1 LFRGKAGGETVA
13 RAVPGVERTAIRSLA
28 AALPAVREN
37 QASIVPVAGI
47 AETPSIPARQRIPA
61 VAVGILAAVSVSH
74 LVNDVLQSLIPAVYP
89 ILKVSYHL
97 DFAQIGLI
105 TLVGQ
110 LTASLL
116 QPLVGL
122 YGDRRPV
129 YFALPA
135 GMGSSIAGL
144 ILLSIAPGFGAI
156 LLSVGLVGVGS
167 AVFHPEASR
176 IARMASG
183 GRHGFAQALFALGG
197 SGGSSLGPLLAAFV
211 VLPQGQRSIA
221 WFSGGA
227 LIAMLLLARVSA
239 WYKTESARRGAR
251 PAPPKPRSGTSGRRV
266 GWAMAVLMA
275 LTFSKFFYLASLTN
289 YYTFFLIGKF
299 RVSVENAQVHLF
311 VFLAAV
317 ATGGLVG
324 GPLGDRI
331 GRKYIIWGSIL
342 GVLPFTLVL
351 PYANLFWTG
360 VLSVIIGLVLASAF
374 AAILVYAQDLV
385 PGKVGTISGLFYGLA
400 FGMGGIAAAVLGT
413 LADLTSIDFVYRV
426 CAFLPALG
434 LLAVFL
440 PAISP
445 AEARTGR

>member
-1 LFRGKAGGETVA
+1 MSGVA
-13 RAVPGVERTAIRSLA
+13 RVASGPPQQRAPA
-28 AALPAVREN
+28 AAA
-37 QASIVPVAGI
+37 
-47 AETPSIPARQRIPA
+47 
-61 VAVGILAAVSVSH
+61 GILAAVCVAH
-74 LVNDVLQSLIPAVYP
+74 LVNDIVQSLVPAVYP
-89 ILKVSYHL
+89 ILKASYRL
-97 DFAQIGLI
+97 NFSQVGLI

-135 GMGSSIAGL
+135 GMASSIAGL
-144 ILLSIAPGFGAI
+144 LLLSVAPGYGAI
-156 LLSVGLVGVGS
+156 LLSVGLIGVGS

-183 GRHGFAQALFALGG
+183 GRHGFAQSLFALGG
-197 SGGSSLGPLLAAFV
+197 TGGSALGPLLAAFI

-221 WFSGGA
+221 WFSAGA
-227 LIAMLLLARVSA
+227 LLAMLLLARVSA
-239 WYKTESARRGAR
+239 WYKARNAERGAR
-251 PAPPKPRSGTSGRRV
+251 PAGAKSASATPGRRI
-266 GWAMAVLMA
+266 GRAMAVLMA

-299 RVSVENAQVHLF
+299 HVSVENAQVHLF

-317 ATGGLVG
+317 ATGGLIG

-342 GVLPFTLVL
+342 GVLPFTLIL
-351 PYANLFWTG
+351 PYASLFWTG
-360 VLSVIIGLVLASAF
+360 VLSVITGLVLASAF

-385 PGKVGTISGLFYGLA
+385 PGRVGTISGLFFGLA
-400 FGMGGIAAAVLGT
+400 FGMGGIGAAVLGT

-426 CAFLPALG
+426 CAYLPAIG

-440 PAISP
+440 PDISP
-445 AEARTGR
+445 AEARAHT

>member
-1 LFRGKAGGETVA
+1 MAGT
-13 RAVPGVERTAIRSLA
+13 
-28 AALPAVREN
+28 
-37 QASIVPVAGI
+37 AGI
-47 AETPSIPARQRIPA
+47 APTPARHKVPA
-61 VAVGILAAVSVSH
+61 AAAGILAAVCVSH
-74 LVNDVLQSLIPAVYP
+74 MVNDILQSLIPAVYP
-89 ILKVSYHL
+89 ILKVSYRL
-97 DFAQIGLI
+97 DFSQIGLI

-122 YGDRRPV
+122 YMDRSPA

-135 GMGSSIAGL
+135 GMASSIAGL
-144 ILLSIAPGFGAI
+144 ILLSVAPGFGAI
-156 LLSVGLVGVGS
+156 LLSVGLIGVGS

-183 GRHGFAQALFALGG
+183 GRYGLAQALFALGG
-197 SGGSSLGPLLAAFV
+197 TGGQSLGPLLAAFI

-239 WYKTESARRGAR
+239 WYKEQNTARIAR
-251 PAPPKPRSGTSGRRV
+251 PVPPKSGASKPGRRI
-266 GWAMAVLMA
+266 GWAMAVLIA

-299 RVSVENAQVHLF
+299 HVSVASAQVHLF

-317 ATGGLVG
+317 ATGGLIG

-342 GVLPFTLVL
+342 GVLPFTLLL
-351 PYANLFWTG
+351 PHANLYWTG
-360 VLSVIIGLVLASAF
+360 VLTVIVGLVLASAF
-374 AAILVYAQDLV
+374 AAILVYAQDLA
-385 PGKVGTISGLFYGLA
+385 PGRIGAISGLFYGLA
-400 FGMGGIAAAVLGT
+400 FGMGGIGAAVLGR

-426 CAFLPALG
+426 CAFLPAIG

-440 PAISP
+440 PDISP
-445 AEARTGR
+445 AEARGVDEGAVE

>member
-1 LFRGKAGGETVA
+1 
-13 RAVPGVERTAIRSLA
+13 
-28 AALPAVREN
+28 
-37 QASIVPVAGI
+37 VAGVADI
-47 AETPSIPARQRIPA
+47 PSLPVQQRIPA

-74 LVNDVLQSLIPAVYP
+74 LVNDILQSLIPAVYP

-97 DFAQIGLI
+97 SFGQIGLI

-122 YGDRRPV
+122 YADRRPI

-135 GMGSSIAGL
+135 GMGASIAGL
-144 ILLSIAPGFGAI
+144 ILLSVAPGFSAI

-183 GRHGFAQALFALGG
+183 GRHGLAQALFALGG

-227 LIAMLLLARVSA
+227 LLAMLLLTRVSA
-239 WYKTESARRGAR
+239 WYKTQNAIRGAR
-251 PAPPKPRSGTSGRRV
+251 PSPLKSGAATSGRRV

-299 RVSVENAQVHLF
+299 HVSVENAQVHLF

-342 GVLPFTLVL
+342 GVLPFTLLL

-374 AAILVYAQDLV
+374 TAILVYAQDLV

-400 FGMGGIAAAVLGT
+400 FGMGGIGAAVLGT
-413 LADLTSIDFVYRV
+413 LADLTSIDFVYRI
-426 CAFLPALG
+426 CAFLPAIG
-434 LLAVFL
+434 LLAVYL
-440 PAISP
+440 PSISP
-445 AEARTGR
+445 AEARTGE

>member
-1 LFRGKAGGETVA
+1 M
-13 RAVPGVERTAIRSLA
+13 
-28 AALPAVREN
+28 
-37 QASIVPVAGI
+37 
-47 AETPSIPARQRIPA
+47 
-61 VAVGILAAVSVSH
+61 
-74 LVNDVLQSLIPAVYP
+74 VNDILQSLIPAVYP
-89 ILKVSYHL
+89 ILKVSYRL
-97 DFAQIGLI
+97 DFSQIGLI

-122 YGDRRPV
+122 YMDRRPA

-135 GMGSSIAGL
+135 GMASSIAGL
-144 ILLSIAPGFGAI
+144 ILLSVAPGFGAI
-156 LLSVGLVGVGS
+156 LLSVGLIGVGS
-167 AVFHPEASR
+167 AVFHPEAAR

-183 GRHGFAQALFALGG
+183 GRYGLAQALFALGG
-197 SGGSSLGPLLAAFV
+197 TGGQSLGPLLAAFI

-239 WYKTESARRGAR
+239 WYKEQNTARIAR
-251 PAPPKPRSGTSGRRV
+251 PAPPKSGASKPGRRI
-266 GWAMAVLMA
+266 GWAMAVLIA

-299 RVSVENAQVHLF
+299 HVSVASAQLHLF

-317 ATGGLVG
+317 ATGGLIG

-342 GVLPFTLVL
+342 GVLPFTLLL
-351 PYANLFWTG
+351 PHANLYWTG
-360 VLSVIIGLVLASAF
+360 VLTVIVGLVLASAF
-374 AAILVYAQDLV
+374 AAILVYAQDLA
-385 PGKVGTISGLFYGLA
+385 PGKIGAISGLFYGLA
-400 FGMGGIAAAVLGT
+400 FGMGGIGAAVLGR

-426 CAFLPALG
+426 CAFLPAIG

-440 PAISP
+440 PDISP
-445 AEARTGR
+445 AEARGLDKGAVEPNS

>member
-1 LFRGKAGGETVA
+1 MAPTPA
-13 RAVPGVERTAIRSLA
+13 RHKVPA
-28 AALPAVREN
+28 AAA
-37 QASIVPVAGI
+37 
-47 AETPSIPARQRIPA
+47 
-61 VAVGILAAVSVSH
+61 GILAAVCVSH
-74 LVNDVLQSLIPAVYP
+74 MVNDILQSLIPAVYP
-89 ILKVSYHL
+89 ILKVSYRL
-97 DFAQIGLI
+97 DFSQIGLI

-122 YGDRRPV
+122 YMDRSPA

-135 GMGSSIAGL
+135 GMASSIAGL
-144 ILLSIAPGFGAI
+144 ILLSVAPGFGAI
-156 LLSVGLVGVGS
+156 LLSVGLIGVGS

-183 GRHGFAQALFALGG
+183 GRYGLAQALFALGG
-197 SGGSSLGPLLAAFV
+197 TGGQSLGPLLAAFI

-239 WYKTESARRGAR
+239 WYKEQNTARIAR
-251 PAPPKPRSGTSGRRV
+251 PVPPKSGASKPGRRI
-266 GWAMAVLMA
+266 GWAMAVLIA

-299 RVSVENAQVHLF
+299 HVSVASAQVHLF

-317 ATGGLVG
+317 ATGGLIG

-342 GVLPFTLVL
+342 GVLPFTLLL
-351 PYANLFWTG
+351 PHANLYWTG
-360 VLSVIIGLVLASAF
+360 VLTVIVGLVLASAF
-374 AAILVYAQDLV
+374 AAILVYAQDLA
-385 PGKVGTISGLFYGLA
+385 PGRIGAISGLFYGLA
-400 FGMGGIAAAVLGT
+400 FGMGGIGAAVLGR

-426 CAFLPALG
+426 CAFLPAIG

-440 PAISP
+440 PDISP
-445 AEARTGR
+445 AEARGVDEGAVE

>member
-1 LFRGKAGGETVA
+1 
-13 RAVPGVERTAIRSLA
+13 
-28 AALPAVREN
+28 
-37 QASIVPVAGI
+37 VAGI
-47 AETPSIPARQRIPA
+47 ADIPSIPTRQRIPT
-61 VAVGILAAVSVSH
+61 VAAGILAAVSVSH
-74 LVNDVLQSLIPAVYP
+74 LVNDILQSLIPAVYP
-89 ILKVSYHL
+89 ILKTSYHL
-97 DFAQIGLI
+97 NFAQIGLI
-105 TLVGQ
+105 ALVGQ

-116 QPLVGL
+116 QPLIGL
-122 YGDRRPV
+122 YADRRPV
-129 YFALPA
+129 YYALPA
-135 GMGSSIAGL
+135 GMASSIAGL
-144 ILLSIAPGFGAI
+144 ILLSVAPGFGAI
-156 LLSVGLVGVGS
+156 LLSVGLVGIGS

-183 GRHGFAQALFALGG
+183 GRHGFAQAVFALGG
-197 SGGSSLGPLLAAFV
+197 SGGSSLGPLLAAFI
-211 VLPQGQRSIA
+211 VLPRGQRSIA

-227 LIAMLLLARVSA
+227 LLAMLLLARVGA
-239 WYKTESARRGAR
+239 WYKAQIAARGGL
-251 PAPPKPRSGTSGRRV
+251 PALSKPGRATSGRHV

-299 RVSVENAQVHLF
+299 HVPVENAQVHLF

-317 ATGGLVG
+317 AVGGLVG

-342 GVLPFTLVL
+342 GVLPFSLLL
-351 PYANLFWTG
+351 PHANLFWTG
-360 VLSVIIGLVLASAF
+360 ILSVIIGLVLASAF

-400 FGMGGIAAAVLGT
+400 FGMGGIGAAVLGT

-426 CAFLPALG
+426 CAFLPAIG

-445 AEARTGR
+445 AEARTES

>member
-1 LFRGKAGGETVA
+1 MATMRGIA
-13 RAVPGVERTAIRSLA
+13 P
-28 AALPAVREN
+28 
-37 QASIVPVAGI
+37 VPVRQEVRGVAAGI
-47 AETPSIPARQRIPA
+47 LTA
-61 VAVGILAAVSVSH
+61 VCASH

-89 ILKVSYHL
+89 ILKTSYRL
-97 DFAQIGLI
+97 DFSQIGLI

-110 LTASLL
+110 LVASLL

-122 YGDRRPV
+122 YADRRPV

-135 GMGSSIAGL
+135 GMASSIAGV
-144 ILLSIAPGFGAI
+144 ILLSFAPNFREI
-156 LLSVGLVGVGS
+156 LLSVALIGVGS

-183 GRHGFAQALFALGG
+183 AHRGLAQSLFALGG
-197 SGGSSLGPLLAAFV
+197 TGGSSLGPLLAAFI
-211 VLPQGQRSIA
+211 VLPNGQKSIA
-221 WFSGGA
+221 WFSLGA
-227 LIAMLLLARVSA
+227 LVSMILLIKVGA
-239 WYKTESARRGAR
+239 WYKAQNTGVGPR
-251 PAPPKPRSGTSGRRV
+251 PAASKEPVVYRRRV
-266 GWAMAVLMA
+266 AWAMAILVA

-299 RVSVENAQVHLF
+299 QVSVESAQVRLF

-317 ATGGLVG
+317 AVGGLIG

-360 VLSVIIGLVLASAF
+360 ALTVMIGLVLASAF
-374 AAILVYAQDLV
+374 AAILVYAQDLL
-385 PGKVGTISGLFYGLA
+385 PGKVGTISGLFFGLA
-400 FGMGGIAAAVLGT
+400 FGMGGIGAALLGA
-413 LADLTSIDFVYRV
+413 LADRTSIDFVYRV
-426 CAFLPALG
+426 CAFLPAIG

-440 PAISP
+440 PDISP
-445 AEARTGR
+445 DEARAKTQ

>member
-1 LFRGKAGGETVA
+1 MAGILSAVTVA
-13 RAVPGVERTAIRSLA
+13 
-28 AALPAVREN
+28 
-37 QASIVPVAGI
+37 
-47 AETPSIPARQRIPA
+47 
-61 VAVGILAAVSVSH
+61 H
-74 LVNDVLQSLIPAVYP
+74 LVNDILQSLIPAVYP
-89 ILKVSYHL
+89 ILQVSYHL
-97 DFAQIGLI
+97 SFAQIGLI

-122 YGDRRPV
+122 YADRRPV

-176 IARMASG
+176 IARLASG
-183 GRHGFAQALFALGG
+183 GRHGFAQAVFALGG
-197 SGGSSLGPLLAAFV
+197 SGGSSLGPLLAAFI

-221 WFSGGA
+221 WFSGAA
-227 LIAMLLLARVSA
+227 LIAMLLLARVST
-239 WYKTESARRGAR
+239 WYKTQTARRVAR
-251 PAPPKPRSGTSGRRV
+251 PMAPEAERGTSVRRV

-299 RVSVENAQVHLF
+299 HVPVKTAQVHLF

-317 ATGGLVG
+317 AIGGLVG

-374 AAILVYAQDLV
+374 AAILVYAQDLA

-400 FGMGGIAAAVLGT
+400 FGMGGIGAAVLGA

-426 CAFLPALG
+426 CAFLPAIG
-434 LLAVFL
+434 LLAFFL

-445 AEARTGR
+445 AEARAGR

>member
-1 LFRGKAGGETVA
+1 M
-13 RAVPGVERTAIRSLA
+13 
-28 AALPAVREN
+28 
-37 QASIVPVAGI
+37 
-47 AETPSIPARQRIPA
+47 
-61 VAVGILAAVSVSH
+61 
-74 LVNDVLQSLIPAVYP
+74 VNDILQSLIPAVYP
-89 ILKVSYHL
+89 ILKVSYRL
-97 DFAQIGLI
+97 DFSQIGLI

-122 YGDRRPV
+122 YMDRSPA

-135 GMGSSIAGL
+135 GMASSIAGL
-144 ILLSIAPGFGAI
+144 ILLSVAPGFGAI
-156 LLSVGLVGVGS
+156 LLSVGLIGVGS

-183 GRHGFAQALFALGG
+183 GRYGLAQALFALGG
-197 SGGSSLGPLLAAFV
+197 TGGQSLGPLLAAFI

-239 WYKTESARRGAR
+239 WYKGQNTARIAR
-251 PAPPKPRSGTSGRRV
+251 PVPPKSGASKPGRRI
-266 GWAMAVLMA
+266 GWAMAVLIA

-299 RVSVENAQVHLF
+299 HVSVASAQVHLF

-317 ATGGLVG
+317 ATGGLIG

-342 GVLPFTLVL
+342 GVLPFTLLL
-351 PYANLFWTG
+351 PHANLYWTG
-360 VLSVIIGLVLASAF
+360 VLTVIVGLVLASAF
-374 AAILVYAQDLV
+374 AAILVYAQDLA
-385 PGKVGTISGLFYGLA
+385 PGRIGAISGLFYGLA
-400 FGMGGIAAAVLGT
+400 FGMGGIGAAVLGR

-426 CAFLPALG
+426 CAFLPAIG

-440 PAISP
+440 PDISP
-445 AEARTGR
+445 AEARGVDEG

>member
-1 LFRGKAGGETVA
+1 M
-13 RAVPGVERTAIRSLA
+13 
-28 AALPAVREN
+28 
-37 QASIVPVAGI
+37 
-47 AETPSIPARQRIPA
+47 
-61 VAVGILAAVSVSH
+61 
-74 LVNDVLQSLIPAVYP
+74 VNDILQSLIPAVYP
-89 ILKVSYHL
+89 ILKVSYRL
-97 DFAQIGLI
+97 DFSQIGLI

-122 YGDRRPV
+122 YMDRSPA

-135 GMGSSIAGL
+135 GMASSIAGL
-144 ILLSIAPGFGAI
+144 ILLSVAPGFGAI
-156 LLSVGLVGVGS
+156 LLSVGLIGVGA

-183 GRHGFAQALFALGG
+183 GRYGLAQALFALGG
-197 SGGSSLGPLLAAFV
+197 TGGQSLGPLLAAFI

-239 WYKTESARRGAR
+239 WYKEQNTARIAR
-251 PAPPKPRSGTSGRRV
+251 PVPPKSGASKPGRRI
-266 GWAMAVLMA
+266 GWAMAVLIA

-299 RVSVENAQVHLF
+299 HVSVASAQVHLF

-317 ATGGLVG
+317 ATGGLIG

-342 GVLPFTLVL
+342 GVLPFTLLL
-351 PYANLFWTG
+351 PHANLYWTG
-360 VLSVIIGLVLASAF
+360 VLTVIVGLVLASAF
-374 AAILVYAQDLV
+374 AAILVYAQDLA
-385 PGKVGTISGLFYGLA
+385 PGRIGAISGLFYGLA
-400 FGMGGIAAAVLGT
+400 FGMGGIGAAVLGR

-426 CAFLPALG
+426 CAFLPAIG

-440 PAISP
+440 PDISP
-445 AEARTGR
+445 AEARGVDEGAVE